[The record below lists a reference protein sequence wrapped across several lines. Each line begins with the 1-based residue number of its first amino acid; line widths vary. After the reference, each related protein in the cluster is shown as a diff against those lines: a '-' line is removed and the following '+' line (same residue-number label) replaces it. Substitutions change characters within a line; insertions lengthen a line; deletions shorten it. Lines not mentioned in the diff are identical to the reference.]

1 MLHLLITGA
10 QRYMILLLLMFL
22 MSCKEDMTPPSKEEI
37 VGVYMKHYFGGIETF
52 ILNQDGTFSQ
62 EFKKSGTLVYKSKG
76 KWEID
81 NEMLI
86 RLSPCMYPAGAW
98 TSNAEGPPQTTETS
112 TGEWH
117 RGPIRIMFFEKLGYW
132 VVKVEGLGATEDRKI
147 IERAYD

>member
-1 MLHLLITGA
+1 MIYNILSTRFQRLVMMTFVTMLFT
-10 QRYMILLLLMFL
+10 
-22 MSCKEDMTPPSKEEI
+22 SCTEDRTPPSRGEV

-52 ILNQDGTFSQ
+52 TLNQDGTFSQ
-62 EFKKSGTLVYKSKG
+62 EFKKSGTSVYKSKG

-98 TSNAEGPPQTTETS
+98 ASNPEGLPQTTETA

-132 VVKVEGLGATEDRKI
+132 VVKVEGMGATKD
-147 IERAYD
+147 